1 MAAIEEAGSI
11 ETEAVIEAF
20 KELDIQS
27 MGGAFSLDPETLN
40 QVGHE
45 MLTIQWQ
52 DGEKVIVAPEEAA
65 NGEAIYPAN
74 Q

>member
-1 MAAIEEAGSI
+1 M
-11 ETEAVIEAF
+11 
-20 KELDIQS
+20 QS
-27 MGGAFSLDPETLN
+27 MGGAFRVDPETLN

-52 DGEKVIVAPEEAA
+52 DGEKVIIAPEEAA